1 MKNFIIVLC
10 VILAVGITLGII
22 GIIVTATRGDV
33 SDVDKTVK
41 TESYASGEKLSVKCF
56 TDDVKV
62 VVGNGDEVV
71 FEYYEYK
78 NHKPEITHENGVISF
93 RLGKKFSFFDINRIF
108 HKNAKLTVTLPK
120 EFNGKLEI
128 QDGTSDIDAD
138 LSSLTIEKLIFD
150 VSTGSIAVKNAKVGG
165 DISLTCTT
173 GAVLACN
180 LEINGSLHA
189 EESTGAI
196 ELADITATGN
206 VEVKSTTGTVKL
218 ANVTAEN
225 ITTTCTTGKTNV
237 DVDCKALSIK
247 STTGETSFKVK
258 NATNIKVTAT
268 TGDIDGTIGGSM
280 WDYDIDYSVTT
291 GKCNLPR
298 IDKNLGKTIYIST
311 TTGDIDVTFTD

>member
-93 RLGKKFSFFDINRIF
+93 RLGKKFSFFDINWIF

-120 EFNGKLEI
+120 EFNGELEI
-128 QDGTSDIDAD
+128 KNGTSDIDAD
-138 LSSLTIEKLIFD
+138 LSSLTIEKLISD

-165 DISLTCTT
+165 DVSLTCTT

-180 LEINGSLHA
+180 LEINGSLP
-189 EESTGAI
+189 T
-196 ELADITATGN
+196 
-206 VEVKSTTGTVKL
+206 
-218 ANVTAEN
+218 
-225 ITTTCTTGKTNV
+225 
-237 DVDCKALSIK
+237 
-247 STTGETSFKVK
+247 
-258 NATNIKVTAT
+258 
-268 TGDIDGTIGGSM
+268 
-280 WDYDIDYSVTT
+280 
-291 GKCNLPR
+291 
-298 IDKNLGKTIYIST
+298 
-311 TTGDIDVTFTD
+311 